1 MEYLNRMV
9 ADIRLLGL
17 RPSTE
22 ARYLEAIRQVARY
35 FEDRPLDTLGYEDL
49 RGYLVE
55 LEREGRLSTSTRRI
69 RTYAL
74 KFLFKRTLGLPDIA
88 ERLPVPR
95 RPRRKPAVLSRTE
108 VAKLLGAVRVRKYRA
123 ILMALYGTGLRLREA
138 ITLRPEDVR
147 SDRMLL
153 YVSETKGGG
162 DRYTLLSQ
170 RLLEELRTYWR
181 ESRPRRPY
189 LFPGRRR
196 GGHTAPDTV
205 RLVFQRA
212 AKAARINRRVT
223 PHTLRHS
230 FATHLLEAGTDL
242 RVIQCLLG
250 HSSVRT
256 TEGYTHVS
264 EVLLAS
270 AQSPLDTLAA

>member
-1 MEYLNRMV
+1 MEYLDRMV
-9 ADIRLLGL
+9 ADIRLRGL
-17 RPSTE
+17 RPTTE
-22 ARYLEAIRQVARY
+22 TRYVDAIRQAAA
-35 FEDRPLDTLGYEDL
+35 FFGDRPLDTLGYEEL

-55 LEREGRLSTSTRRI
+55 LEREGRLSASTRRV
-69 RTYAL
+69 RTFAL
-74 KFLFKRTLGLPDIA
+74 RFLFRQTLGLPEIA
-88 ERLPVPR
+88 ERLPIPRVPK
-95 RPRRKPAVLSRTE
+95 RKPAVLSRTE
-108 VAKLLGAVRVRKYRA
+108 VLDLLNAVRVRRYRV
-123 ILMALYGTGLRLREA
+123 ILMALYGAGLRLREA
-138 ITLRPEDVR
+138 VSLRVQDIR

-153 YVSETKGGG
+153 YVAETKGGG

-181 ESRPRRPY
+181 ESRPRPPY
-189 LFPGRRR
+189 LFSGRA
-196 GGHTAPDTV
+196 GTHTSPSTV

-212 AKAARINRRVT
+212 ARAARIGRRVT

-250 HSSVRT
+250 HSSIRS